1 MQNGTVIYLHAVPE
15 MLRERTRRS
24 RHRPLLNAA
33 DPMAR
38 LAELYAVRDSLYR
51 EVATSVVESNRD
63 EIARFARELETS
75 LGEPLQVVVPSDTE
89 SSEQRAASHHVRTF
103 LEMVVLGTTMQLAAY
118 LRDAIYIGPLRA
130 IPPRGFLYERAGRIT
145 SWADGLAAWDL
156 LLSDR
161 LSLVDRTNS
170 WLRRLH
176 TECQV
181 VVQQLFDQGADA
193 EDLSEGLVD
202 DRVRRL
208 LLETATGARVLPAE
222 VGAGISQ
229 VVPVIIGA
237 LQVRPGGISLIE
249 QPEIHVHPAVQVGF
263 GDLFLDAV
271 TQDGGRRTLVVETH
285 SEHLLLRVM
294 RRLRETAEDRLP
306 EGWKPVH
313 PSDVMVLFVER
324 DSERTIVRQMPL
336 NERGELVK
344 AWPGGFFEEGLKE
357 AF

>member
-1 MQNGTVIYLHAVPE
+1 
-15 MLRERTRRS
+15 
-24 RHRPLLNAA
+24 
-33 DPMAR
+33 
-38 LAELYAVRDSLYR
+38 
-51 EVATSVVESNRD
+51 
-63 EIARFARELETS
+63 
-75 LGEPLQVVVPSDTE
+75 
-89 SSEQRAASHHVRTF
+89 
-103 LEMVVLGTTMQLAAY
+103 
-118 LRDAIYIGPLRA
+118 
-130 IPPRGFLYERAGRIT
+130 
-145 SWADGLAAWDL
+145 

-161 LSLVDRTNS
+161 VNLVERTNG

-181 VVQQLFDQGADA
+181 VVQKLFDQGADA
-193 EDLSEGLVD
+193 EELSDGHVD
-202 DRVRRL
+202 TTVRRL

-229 VVPVIIGA
+229 LVPVIIAA
-237 LQVRPGGISLIE
+237 LQVRPGGLSLIE

-271 TQDGGRRTLVVETH
+271 TQDGGRRTLLVETH

-313 PSDVMVLFVER
+313 SSDVMVLSVER